1 MVRRPRVGDSGG
13 FSVVELVVTL
23 GIMAVVLAIVIP
35 RLSPQPRYFDADLRE
50 FADNLQVARQWA
62 MSRTT
67 HYRLRV
73 TSTSAYVIEQ
83 GVLSGSIWTFPTI
96 TRSVTLHAR
105 IGFAAGDVGKAA
117 EFSSRGA
124 MVGTT
129 LTFSLT
135 NSEGGSTKSILVYAT
150 GMVETQ

>member
-1 MVRRPRVGDSGG
+1 MVGRAGVGNSGG
-13 FSVVELVVTL
+13 FSVVEVVVAL
-23 GIMAVVLAIVIP
+23 GIMGVALAILIP
-35 RLSPQPRYFDADLRE
+35 RLSPQPRYFDADLQE
-50 FADNLQVARQWA
+50 FVDNLQVARQWA
-62 MSRTT
+62 ISRTT

-83 GVLSGSIWTFPTI
+83 GVLSGSIWTFPT
-96 TRSVTLHAR
+96 TARSVTLHVR

-129 LTFSLT
+129 LTFSVT
-135 NSEGGSTKSILVYAT
+135 NSEGGSTKSILVYPT
-150 GMVETQ
+150 GMVEIQ

>member
-1 MVRRPRVGDSGG
+1 MIRRPRGGNSGG

-23 GIMAVVLAIVIP
+23 GIMGVVLAIIIP

-50 FADNLQVARQWA
+50 FVDNLQVARQWA
-62 MSRTT
+62 SSRTT

-73 TSTSAYVIEQ
+73 TSTSTYVIER
-83 GVLSGSIWTFPTI
+83 GVLSGNIWTFPTVD
-96 TRSVTLHAR
+96 RSVTLHAR
-105 IGFAAGDVGKAA
+105 IAFGAGDVGKAA

-135 NSEGGSTKSILVYAT
+135 NSEGGSTKSILVYTT
-150 GMVETQ
+150 GMVEIQ